1 MRSGFC
7 GSGASISSFIQ
18 AAPLT
23 TKGFSWHNWRVI
35 HRVFPLLVM
44 LAGSNRSA
52 DTDPAGTSLIRSA
65 LPAIQAFHRDEVKTG
80 AILRVVYFHPADRDP
95 LPEYQER
102 LDRIMEDVSA
112 FYRDG
117 LRGFGHECDGIPYE
131 KKDGRLRLHVV
142 RGKKPAS
149 AYSYASGDEIEREI
163 QNALGFSRKY
173 VLAIHALCHREADG
187 RYVFNAPYYG
197 YAGRGQGFCH
207 AADCDLLDPNLLS
220 DTSPMVIT
228 EHYHPRWEMTVG
240 QFNAKYLGGIAHEL
254 GHALGLYHE
263 KGCIDEPTTP
273 VSLMS
278 NGNLHYREHLHG
290 GQRAAYLSRT
300 AALSLL
306 SHPLLSGTDRER
318 WSDPQAEFVDLKLE
332 AAGPAL
338 RLRGQVRAGIPA
350 YAVVA
355 YVWTMQGDEH
365 FARPYPVV
373 LTEEGRFDIQVSD
386 LMQTHAYALR
396 LVSFHVN
403 GARRV
408 INRDFGHDASG
419 RPVAPWVVRETE
431 RAVLQQQP
439 DAKSLLTDEA
449 IARASTGD
457 QRLLRILRDVLEPPP
472 LIDLAATD
480 QSSAYLSDADWENA
494 SVGWGQP
501 ARNHYW
507 FDQQIRNQVFLQ
519 IGGHIHDKGLYAH
532 SASRYVFDL
541 AGRWKQFEV
550 TIGLHDHAHTQ
561 GSAVFRVLGDG
572 RELYR
577 SRVLHA
583 NSHDKPVID
592 VTGVRTLELLCEG
605 AEGHNHNSWA
615 IWADPELKR

>member
-1 MRSGFC
+1 MTSGIC
-7 GSGASISSFIQ
+7 GNAAPQSSRLTSSF
-18 AAPLT
+18 L
-23 TKGFSWHNWRVI
+23 SWHNTRVI
-35 HRVFPLLVM
+35 RRVALSLL
-44 LAGSNRSA
+44 LLLSGCDRSVDA
-52 DTDPAGTSLIRSA
+52 DSAGTTLIRSA
-65 LPAIQAFHRDEVKTG
+65 LPMTEAFHRDAAQSG

-95 LPEYQER
+95 LPGYQER
-102 LDRIMEDVSA
+102 LDRVLADVSA

-117 LRGFGHECDGIPYE
+117 LRRFGYEGSGIPYE
-131 KKDGRLRLHVV
+131 KKDGRLNLHVV

-163 QNALGFSRKY
+163 QQALGFSRKY
-173 VLAIHALCHREADG
+173 VLAIHALCHREPDG
-187 RYVFNAPYYG
+187 RYVFNSPYYG

-207 AADCDLLDPNLLS
+207 AADCELLDPALLS

-228 EHYHPRWEMTVG
+228 EHYNPHWEMTVG
-240 QFNAKYLGGIAHEL
+240 EFNSKYLGGIAHEL
-254 GHALGLYHE
+254 GHALGLFHE
-263 KGCIDEPTTP
+263 KGGIDEPADH

-290 GQRAAYLSRT
+290 GKRSSYLSRT

-306 SHPLLSGTDRER
+306 SHPLLTGTDLER
-318 WSDPQAEFVDLKLE
+318 WSDPQAEFKDLKLE
-332 AAGPAL
+332 ADGQTL
-338 RLRGQVRAGIPA
+338 RVRGHVQSSIPA

-355 YVWTMQGDEH
+355 YAWTMQGDEH

-373 LTEEGRFDIQVSD
+373 LTKDGRFDFPVSD
-386 LMQTHAYALR
+386 LMKTHAYALR

-403 GARRV
+403 GARHI
-408 INRDFGHDASG
+408 INRDFGHDVDG
-419 RPVAPWVVRETE
+419 RPTVPWAVREAE

-439 DAKSLLTDEA
+439 HAKSLLTDET
-449 IARASTGD
+449 IASASNGD

-472 LIDLAATD
+472 LIELATTNLT
-480 QSSAYLSDADWENA
+480 SASLSDAKWESA

-507 FDQQIRNQVFLQ
+507 FDQQIRNHIFLQ
-519 IGGHIHDKGLYAH
+519 IGGHIHSKGLYAH

-541 AGRWKQFEV
+541 AGRWKQLAV
-550 TIGLHDHAHTQ
+550 KIGLHDHAHTQ

-572 RELYR
+572 HELYR
-577 SRVLHA
+577 SQVLHA
-583 NSHDKPVID
+583 NSHEKPVID

-615 IWADPELKR
+615 IWAEPKISR

>member
-1 MRSGFC
+1 VGRG
-7 GSGASISSFIQ
+7 
-18 AAPLT
+18 
-23 TKGFSWHNWRVI
+23 SWHNGRVI
-35 HRVFPLLVM
+35 PRVIPLLLL
-44 LAGSNRSA
+44 LAGCNRSV
-52 DTDPAGTSLIRSA
+52 DDDPVGAALISSG
-65 LPAIQAFHRDEVKTG
+65 LPAIQAFHRDEAKSG
-80 AILRVVYFHPADRDP
+80 AILRVVYFHPSDRDP
-95 LPEYQER
+95 LPGYQER
-102 LDRIMEDVSA
+102 LDRILADVGA

-117 LRGFGHECDGIPYE
+117 SRRFGHECDGIPYE
-131 KKDGRLRLHVV
+131 MKNGRLHLHVV

-149 AYSYASGDEIEREI
+149 GYSYASGDEIEREI

-187 RYVFNAPYYG
+187 RYVFNSPYYG

-207 AADCDLLDPNLLS
+207 AADCELLDPALLS

-228 EHYHPRWEMTVG
+228 EHYYPRWKMTVG
-240 QFNAKYLGGIAHEL
+240 EFNSKYLGGIAHEL
-254 GHALGLYHE
+254 GHALGLFHE
-263 KGCIDEPTTP
+263 KGCFDEPADHA
-273 VSLMS
+273 SLMS

-290 GQRAAYLSRT
+290 GKRFSYLSRT

-306 SHPLLSGTDRER
+306 SHPLLTGTDRER
-318 WSDPQAEFVDLKLE
+318 WADPQAEFVDLKLE
-332 AAGPAL
+332 ADGSAL
-338 RLRGQVRAGIPA
+338 RVRGQVQSGIPA

-355 YVWTMQGDEH
+355 YAWTMQGDEH

-373 LTEEGRFDIQVSD
+373 LTDEGRFDFLVSD
-386 LMQTHAYALR
+386 LMKTHAYALR

-403 GARRV
+403 GARNV
-408 INRDFGHDASG
+408 INRDFGHDVNG
-419 RPVAPWVVRETE
+419 RPTVPWAVREAE

-457 QRLLRILRDVLEPPP
+457 QRLLRILRTVLDPPP
-472 LIDLAATD
+472 LIDLSTTD
-480 QSSAYLSDADWENA
+480 LGSAFLSDAGWTSA
-494 SVGWGQP
+494 GVGWGKP

-507 FDQQIRNQVFLQ
+507 FDEQNRNQVFLQ

-541 AGRWKQFEV
+541 AGRWKQLKV
-550 TIGLHDHAHTQ
+550 KIGLHDQANTQ
-561 GSAVFRVLGDG
+561 GSAMFRVLGDG

-577 SRVLHA
+577 SRVLHSD
-583 NSHDKPVID
+583 SHEKPVID
-592 VTGVRTLELLCEG
+592 VTGVRTLQLLCDG

-615 IWADPELKR
+615 IWADPQLSR

>member
-1 MRSGFC
+1 MRRGFC
-7 GSGASISSFIQ
+7 GSREFIKLLATLLTASN
-18 AAPLT
+18 A
-23 TKGFSWHNWRVI
+23 SWHNERVI
-35 HRVFPLLVM
+35 SRLFPLL
-44 LAGSNRSA
+44 LLLEGCDRST
-52 DTDPAGTSLIRSA
+52 DVDPAGTTLIRSA
-65 LPAIQAFHRDEVKTG
+65 LPSIQAFHREEAKSG
-80 AILRVVYFHPADRDP
+80 ALLRVVYFHPADREP
-95 LPEYQER
+95 LPGYAER
-102 LDRIMEDVSA
+102 LDRAMADVSA

-117 LRGFGHECDGIPYE
+117 LRRFGYKSDGIPYE
-131 KKDGRLRLHVV
+131 KKNGRLHLHVV

-149 AYSYASGDEIEREI
+149 GYSYASGDEIEREI
-163 QNALGFSRKY
+163 QTALGFSRKY

-197 YAGRGQGFCH
+197 YARRGQGFCH
-207 AADCDLLDPNLLS
+207 AADCELLDPALLS
-220 DTSPMVIT
+220 DPSPMVIT
-228 EHYHPRWEMTVG
+228 EHYNPRWKMTVG
-240 QFNAKYLGGIAHEL
+240 EFNSKYLGGIAHEL

-263 KGCIDEPTTP
+263 KGCIDEPASN

-278 NGNLHYREHLHG
+278 DGNLHYREHLNG
-290 GQRAAYLSRT
+290 GKRTSYLSRT

-306 SHPLLSGTDRER
+306 SHPLLTGTDRER

-332 AAGPAL
+332 ADGPVL
-338 RLRGQVRAGIPA
+338 RVRGQVKADIPA

-355 YVWTMQGDEH
+355 YAWTMQGDEH

-373 LTEEGRFDIQVSD
+373 LLEEGRFEIQLSD
-386 LMQTHAYALR
+386 LMKTHAFALR

-403 GARRV
+403 GARHV

-419 RPVAPWVVRETE
+419 RPTAPWVVREAE
-431 RAVLQQQP
+431 RAILQQQP
-439 DAKSLLTDEA
+439 DARSLLTDEA
-449 IARASTGD
+449 IARASKGD
-457 QRLLRILRDVLEPPP
+457 QRLLRILREVLDPPP
-472 LIDLAATD
+472 LIDLANTD
-480 QSSAYLSDADWENA
+480 QRNAYLSDAKWESA

-507 FDQQIRNQVFLQ
+507 FDDQIRNQVFLQ
-519 IGGHIHDKGLYAH
+519 IGGHIHSKGLYAH
-532 SASRYVFDL
+532 STSRYVFDL
-541 AGRWKQFEV
+541 AARWKQFEV
-550 TIGLHDHAHTQ
+550 KIGLHDKAQTH

-583 NSHDKPVID
+583 NSHEKPVIN

-615 IWADPELKR
+615 IWADPELNR

>member
-1 MRSGFC
+1 M
-7 GSGASISSFIQ
+7 IE
-18 AAPLT
+18 
-23 TKGFSWHNWRVI
+23 
-35 HRVFPLLVM
+35 
-44 LAGSNRSA
+44 
-52 DTDPAGTSLIRSA
+52 
-65 LPAIQAFHRDEVKTG
+65 AFHRDAAQSG

-95 LPEYQER
+95 LPDYQER
-102 LDRIMEDVSA
+102 LDRVLADVSA
-112 FYRDG
+112 FYCDG
-117 LRGFGHECDGIPYE
+117 LRRFGYEGNGIPYE
-131 KKDGRLRLHVV
+131 KKDGRLDLHVV

-163 QNALGFSRKY
+163 QQALGFSRRY
-173 VLAIHALCHREADG
+173 VLAIHALCHRESDG
-187 RYVFNAPYYG
+187 RYVFNSPYYG

-207 AADCDLLDPNLLS
+207 APDCELLDPTLLS

-228 EHYHPRWEMTVG
+228 EHYNPRWEMTVG
-240 QFNAKYLGGIAHEL
+240 EFNTKYIGGIAHEL
-254 GHALGLYHE
+254 GHALGLFHE
-263 KGCIDEPTTP
+263 KGGIDEPTDH

-290 GQRAAYLSRT
+290 GKRSSYLSRT

-306 SHPLLSGTDRER
+306 SHPLLTGTDRER
-318 WSDPQAEFVDLKLE
+318 WSDPQAEFKDLKLE
-332 AAGPAL
+332 TDGQTL
-338 RLRGQVRAGIPA
+338 RISGFVQASIPA

-355 YVWTMQGDEH
+355 YAWTMQGDEH

-373 LTEEGRFDIQVSD
+373 LTKDGCFDFPVSD
-386 LMQTHAYALR
+386 LMKTHAYALR

-403 GARRV
+403 GARHI
-408 INRDFGHDASG
+408 INRDFGHDLNG
-419 RPVAPWVVRETE
+419 RPVQPWVVREAE

-439 DAKSLLTDEA
+439 HAKSLLTDET

-457 QRLLRILRDVLEPPP
+457 QRLLRILRDALEPPP
-472 LIDLAATD
+472 LIELATTNLT
-480 QSSAYLSDADWENA
+480 SAFISDAKWESA

-507 FDQQIRNQVFLQ
+507 YDEQIRNQVFLQ
-519 IGGHIHDKGLYAH
+519 IGGHIHSKGLYAH

-541 AGRWKQFEV
+541 AGRWKQLALK
-550 TIGLHDHAHTQ
+550 IGLHDHAHTQ

-583 NSHDKPVID
+583 NSHEKPVID

-615 IWADPELKR
+615 IWAEPKISR